1 MVDWQWIIYGLA
13 IIFLIFLF
21 CLYRNN
27 FYLWRYLVKSCKFFE
42 IVEKKLNIIFFIIV
56 FIFLVI
62 VLMFIIYKVSSIPEE
77 SIKKSTEIIKVIKN
91 VSRETI
97 TYVTKNIFKINTKS
111 LVNNPVIKY
120 LIVPTIILCLY
131 VLVFWLFNR
140 DWTSKEIKITLKI
153 FLGIIVLIL
162 LIFCG
167 IKILDWF
174 QRFNDASLPLV
185 DKHLVVKYLIVPTII
200 LCLYV
205 LVFWLF
211 NRDWTSKVTLKIFLE
226 IIVLILLIFCGIST
240 LNWFQKFNIILVIL
254 FIQFCFMICTLY
266 CLRIIILFTLKSI
279 FKTISVL
286 VVFMFLFIFLIGIL
300 ILNHNN
306 KNTIGIRVTKGSL
319 KSLKN
324 GKIELFFKEGKK
336 KFDIRG
342 EGNKLWIKND
352 MEFENNKIQ
361 KILFNKG
368 NEGILFMEEEN
379 KNVEFVYINNENTII
394 KDKQNDEVDISIEGK
409 IIIVKEPEVDKNNI
423 KNYIFIGNNLIWQ
436 YLNKIEEIG
445 IEEDNFD
452 YNLLNLFFFFLGIIY
467 FWLKLYGKKS
477 KEYYNYIAIFKIQ
490 ETKILLDRNKYDK
503 FLTLSMFGLTIPN
516 IWKIATTK
524 SIREMNS
531 SIWTKI
537 DIIYIILFSI
547 LLFCLITSKEISEY
561 VKELEK
567 ENDKK

>member
-1 MVDWQWIIYGLA
+1 M
-13 IIFLIFLF
+13 
-21 CLYRNN
+21 
-27 FYLWRYLVKSCKFFE
+27 
-42 IVEKKLNIIFFIIV
+42 
-56 FIFLVI
+56 
-62 VLMFIIYKVSSIPEE
+62 
-77 SIKKSTEIIKVIKN
+77 
-91 VSRETI
+91 
-97 TYVTKNIFKINTKS
+97 
-111 LVNNPVIKY
+111 
-120 LIVPTIILCLY
+120 
-131 VLVFWLFNR
+131 
-140 DWTSKEIKITLKI
+140 
-153 FLGIIVLIL
+153 
-162 LIFCG
+162 
-167 IKILDWF
+167 
-174 QRFNDASLPLV
+174 
-185 DKHLVVKYLIVPTII
+185 
-200 LCLYV
+200 
-205 LVFWLF
+205 
-211 NRDWTSKVTLKIFLE
+211 
-226 IIVLILLIFCGIST
+226 
-240 LNWFQKFNIILVIL
+240 
-254 FIQFCFMICTLY
+254 
-266 CLRIIILFTLKSI
+266 
-279 FKTISVL
+279 
-286 VVFMFLFIFLIGIL
+286 
-300 ILNHNN
+300 
-306 KNTIGIRVTKGSL
+306 
-319 KSLKN
+319 
-324 GKIELFFKEGKK
+324 FFKEGEK
-336 KFDIRG
+336 KFDMRG

-547 LLFCLITSKEISEY
+547 LLFCLITSKEISEC
-561 VKELEK
+561 VKELENEK
-567 ENDKK
+567 EGYIEYYI

>member
-1 MVDWQWIIYGLA
+1 MVDWQRVQWIICVLA
-13 IIFLIFLF
+13 IIFVIFLF
-21 CLYRNN
+21 YQYRNN
-27 FYLWRYLVKSCKFFE
+27 FYLWRYLVKSSPCFE
-42 IVEKKLNIIFFIIV
+42 RTEKYVEKFIEFYRKKKILINV
-56 FIFLVI
+56 IIFLVI
-62 VLMFIIYKVSSIPEE
+62 LVRSSMKIIFFHNLENINRNVHENVMNIISTVNRNNYKNINIEKIIE
-77 SIKKSTEIIKVIKN
+77 EIIKIL
-91 VSRETI
+91 
-97 TYVTKNIFKINTKS
+97 FF
-111 LVNNPVIKY
+111 LF
-120 LIVPTIILCLY
+120 LCLFYNFELLQKIIIKVCTSFINIIRY
-131 VLVFWLFNR
+131 VSQIVYYFY
-140 DWTSKEIKITLKI
+140 KCIAEIFYCIVTPQNWFIKVIYEPLLLLCKNSIRVII
-153 FLGIIVLIL
+153 F
-162 LIFCG
+162 
-167 IKILDWF
+167 
-174 QRFNDASLPLV
+174 
-185 DKHLVVKYLIVPTII
+185 
-200 LCLYV
+200 
-205 LVFWLF
+205 
-211 NRDWTSKVTLKIFLE
+211 
-226 IIVLILLIFCGIST
+226 ILLIFCGIST

-300 ILNHNN
+300 ILNHSD

-394 KDKQNDEVDISIEGK
+394 KDKQNYEVDISIEGK

-445 IEEDNFD
+445 IEEDNFN

-490 ETKILLDRNKYDK
+490 KTKILLDRNKYEK

-516 IWKIATTK
+516 VWKIVTTK
-524 SIREMNS
+524 SIGEINS

-537 DIIYIILFSI
+537 DIVYIILFSI

-567 ENDKK
+567 ENEKK

>member
-111 LVNNPVIKY
+111 LVNNP
-120 LIVPTIILCLY
+120 
-131 VLVFWLFNR
+131 
-140 DWTSKEIKITLKI
+140 
-153 FLGIIVLIL
+153 
-162 LIFCG
+162 
-167 IKILDWF
+167 
-174 QRFNDASLPLV
+174 
-185 DKHLVVKYLIVPTII
+185 VVKYLIVPTII

-547 LLFCLITSKEISEY
+547 LLFCLITSKEISEC
-561 VKELEK
+561 VKELENEK
-567 ENDKK
+567 EGYIEYYI